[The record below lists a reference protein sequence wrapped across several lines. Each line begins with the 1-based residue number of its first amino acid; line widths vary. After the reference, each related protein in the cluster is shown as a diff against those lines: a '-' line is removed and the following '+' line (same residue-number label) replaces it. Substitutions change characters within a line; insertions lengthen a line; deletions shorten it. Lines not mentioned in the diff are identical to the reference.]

1 MNARQIQIKTVFHYT
16 IGRVYQLEDLQGVVS
31 RLKTISSR
39 QVAGG
44 KFFHLYREKGT
55 DFLWM
60 EGPFKGEGSSGFMYL
75 GSRKTK
81 SQFQKFLFNEFKSLV
96 QDVVVRSADLF
107 MGPSPNVATTMSD
120 FEQLQYFDLEHW

>member
-16 IGRVYQLEDLQGVVS
+16 VGRVYLLEDLQGVVV

-39 QVAGG
+39 QVGVG
-44 KFFHLYREKGT
+44 KIFHLYREKGT

-75 GSRKTK
+75 GPKKTK
-81 SQFQKFLFNEFKSLV
+81 SQFKKFLIGEFKSLA
-96 QDVVVRSADLF
+96 QDVVVRSTDLF
-107 MGPSPNVATTMSD
+107 MGPSQHSATTLSE
-120 FEQLQYFDLEHW
+120 FEQLQY